1 MKAVGKRI
9 NKEDAVNC
17 ASLARSK
24 DFLLFKPLIGRSV
37 GRLVV

>member
-1 MKAVGKRI
+1 MKAAGKRI

-17 ASLARSK
+17 ASLARSE
-24 DFLLFKPLIGRSV
+24 DFFFFKPFIGRSV